1 MSLLRDRLEQRI
13 AGLLAQHTDAIVHAW
28 LKLGFLI
35 PEVDALDTAE
45 PLLREVTEQSPFAV
59 AGILRERGLLGLT
72 AAEATKG
79 GAPIKVIGPPLPTAA
94 ELAARVETNIL
105 SAAARLIPDDTE
117 RGLTI
122 ERKSLSQDW
131 PLEAGPAWV
140 KLDATYIMAL
150 AVLASMEDRSRG
162 GQAWPPSIA
171 PLAVADTLDA
181 AGDEPGR
188 VVADAI
194 RNGYPV
200 LFPPRQEEH
209 AKNLEFF
216 RWYRGEPGRE
226 GLLSFGLV
234 QWNPAA
240 VAVLLAALNEVR
252 PAPLAESREQVV
264 RAPSPV
270 IAAMV
275 AARSGMTKAGHLPAI
290 VDPSGKTFPAAGFRH
305 WQFTGPK
312 GHSLWLPF
320 PSTPSTT
327 TKGKLGKME
336 VDPGIPARE
345 ALPGGLLLAYVTTWA
360 LWHQQGG
367 KGSEGL
373 FLFEPA
379 RVAELAGYALTA
391 RSDRPGSAPR
401 ARSGAVRHFAAQL
414 DKLTTYGLA
423 AVGDVKAKTVE
434 PLINRYESPRGE
446 VYQHAP
452 LAIHA
457 MRRDFTQLPLA
468 VLRLDARDAPIAVGM
483 AAFWREHI
491 VTTLDGAGHWRGTLR
506 DLLVRLGAFN
516 PAEARKRSPGPYLQ
530 GLARDLERI
539 VAEGELGS
547 AHTEGSGPGA
557 IVTLTP
563 SPILATVYEP
573 LRAARLAAAAR
584 AEAVAVEVAVRRALP
599 GGARRAPGRK
609 TAKG

>member
-35 PEVDALDTAE
+35 PEAETDDAD
-45 PLLREVTEQSPFAV
+45 PLLREVAEQSPFAV

-79 GAPIKVIGPPLPTAA
+79 DAPVTLIGPPLPTAA
-94 ELAARVETNIL
+94 ELAAKVEANIQ
-105 SAAARLIPDDTE
+105 SAVARLIPDDAE
-117 RGLTI
+117 RRLTL

-131 PLEAGPAWV
+131 PLEAGPAWARIEAPY
-140 KLDATYIMAL
+140 LTAL
-150 AVLASMEDRSRG
+150 AVLVSMEDRSRG
-162 GQAWPPSIA
+162 WETWPASIA
-171 PLAVADTLDA
+171 PLAVADALDA
-181 AGDEPGR
+181 TGDELGR
-188 VVADAI
+188 VVSDAI

-200 LFPPRQEEH
+200 LARMRTEEH
-209 AKNLEFF
+209 AKTLEFF

-240 VAVLLAALNEVR
+240 VAVLLAALAEVR
-252 PAPLAESREQVV
+252 PAPLAESRERVV

-270 IAAMV
+270 LAAMV

-320 PSTPSTT
+320 PPTPSTT
-327 TKGKLGKME
+327 TKSKLGKIE

-373 FLFEPA
+373 FLFDPA
-379 RVAELAGYALTA
+379 LVAELGGYALTG

-401 ARSGAVRHFAAQL
+401 ARSGAVRHFTTQL

-446 VYQHAP
+446 AYQHAP
-452 LAIHA
+452 LALHA
-457 MRRDFTQLPLA
+457 MHRDFTQLPLA

-483 AAFWREHI
+483 AAFWRETI
-491 VTTLDGAGHWRGTLR
+491 VSALDGPGHWRGSLR

-516 PAEARKRSPGPYLQ
+516 PAQARKQGGPTYLQ

-539 VAEGELGS
+539 VADGELGS
-547 AHTEGSGPGA
+547 AHTEGEGPGA

-584 AEAVAVEVAVRRALP
+584 AAEVAAEVAVRRALP
-599 GGARRAPGRK
+599 AGGARRAPGRK